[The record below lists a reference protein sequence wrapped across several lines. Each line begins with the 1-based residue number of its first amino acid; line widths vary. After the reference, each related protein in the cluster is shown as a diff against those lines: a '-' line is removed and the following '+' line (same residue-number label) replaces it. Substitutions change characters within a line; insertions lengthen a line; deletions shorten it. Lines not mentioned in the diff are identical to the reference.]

1 MDDGY
6 WPLSILIF
14 VAFILLDGTLY
25 GFGSAIQNLNA
36 GTLEKE
42 AEEGNRK
49 AGRLLRVIN
58 LPTEFIGTVQIVTN
72 LIGLIFGAVIL
83 KRVGALFQ
91 ILIHRTEQEGN
102 GFYVFLATTAAAAVL
117 LAVLI
122 SFGIVVPKRCAK
134 KNPEKWAYRL
144 VDTAA
149 AAVMIF
155 KPFAWL
161 VSGLSWLILKPL
173 GVELHD
179 KNDSVTEEDIMLMV
193 NEGHEQG
200 VLEAGE
206 AEMITN
212 IVELGDKDAG
222 DIMTRRKN
230 LVAIS
235 ADTTLRDAVEFILT
249 EGINSRFP
257 VYEGDIDDIKG
268 ILHLRD
274 ALTSAQIEDQLDLRL
289 DEVEGL
295 LRTPHFIPETRN
307 INRLFKEMQSQK
319 IHMEIVVDE
328 YGQTAGIVTME
339 DILEEIVGNILD
351 EYDEDEELISRK
363 DDGSLVFDGL
373 APLEDVGKELGIEF
387 EEEDYEN
394 FDTLNGFLI
403 SRLNRV
409 PKEGETPQVRY
420 GGYLFQVL
428 SVENKV
434 IHLVSVVSDRGNDRD
449 EETKRE
455 SRETEKIWEH
465 GSGVEI

>member
-1 MDDGY
+1 M
-6 WPLSILIF
+6 I
-14 VAFILLDGTLY
+14 VAL
-25 GFGSAIQNLNA
+25 
-36 GTLEKE
+36 
-42 AEEGNRK
+42 
-49 AGRLLRVIN
+49 
-58 LPTEFIGTVQIVTN
+58 
-72 LIGLIFGAVIL
+72 
-83 KRVGALFQ
+83 
-91 ILIHRTEQEGN
+91 
-102 GFYVFLATTAAAAVL
+102 
-117 LAVLI
+117 
-122 SFGIVVPKRCAK
+122 
-134 KNPEKWAYRL
+134 
-144 VDTAA
+144 
-149 AAVMIF
+149 F

-173 GVELHD
+173 GIGLHD

-222 DIMTRRKN
+222 DIMTRRKQI
-230 LVAIS
+230 VALDVS
-235 ADTTLRDAVEFILT
+235 MTLKEAVAYILT
-249 EGINSRFP
+249 EGSNSRFP
-257 VYEGDIDDIKG
+257 VYDEDIDDIKG

-274 ALTSAQIEDQLDLRL
+274 TLSCAQKEENLDKRL

-307 INRLFKEMQSQK
+307 INLLFKEMQSQK

-363 DDGSLVFDGL
+363 ADGSLIFDGL
-373 APLEDVGKELGIEF
+373 TPLEDVGKELEIEF

-409 PKEGETPQVRY
+409 PREGETPEVTY
-420 GGYLFQVL
+420 KSYLFQVI

-434 IHLVSVVSDRGNDRD
+434 IHTVRAVRSRG
-449 EETKRE
+449 EI
-455 SRETEKIWEH
+455 EKPGED
-465 GSGVEI
+465 S